1 MGTKLLMYI
10 AYLLLSAGLTAWVA
24 RVLFRNGQVFLDDAL
39 GNERLARSVNHL
51 LVVGFYL
58 RNPGYA
64 AAAHRFPGL
73 DHARSLAEVTVVA
86 DTGAVYTGDAAWL
99 ICLWALD
106 GYRALALRLARPRLR
121 PLARRV
127 VHAAATIREGTGV
140 RYVHAC
146 DDACRRAGTAR

>member
-1 MGTKLLMYI
+1 MTGPVPGRLTVLYDGGCPLCR
-10 AYLLLSAGLTAWVA
+10 AARRWLAG
-24 RVLFRNGQVFLDDAL
+24 RVQLVPLDFVEA
-39 GNERLARSVNHL
+39 GS
-51 LVVGFYL
+51 
-58 RNPGYA
+58 A
-64 AAAHRFPGL
+64 AATHRFPGL

-106 GYRALALRLARPRLR
+106 GYRGLALRLARPGLR